1 MDINSISIKQQEPH
15 DLPAIC
21 RLIEEAFATVQ
32 ESDHREQFLVKRLLS
47 SPGFI
52 PELSLTAWIG
62 SELVGYILLTEIE
75 ILSKAGSIPTLSLAS
90 LAVRTDFQRQ
100 GIGAALI
107 EEAHKHAAELNFET
121 VLVLG
126 HKHYYPRFGYRRAED
141 FGIVFPFEVQPEFC
155 MAKELTPGAASR
167 AADQVKYPKAFFE
180 Y

>member
-21 RLIEEAFATVQ
+21 RLIEEAFTTVQ

-90 LAVRTDFQRQ
+90 LAVR
-100 GIGAALI
+100 
-107 EEAHKHAAELNFET
+107 HKHAAELNFET

-155 MAKELTPGAASR
+155 MVKELTPGAASR
-167 AADQVKYPKAFFE
+167 AADQVKYPSTFFE

>member
-1 MDINSISIKQQEPH
+1 MKNNSITIKQQEAH

-47 SPGFI
+47 SSGFI

-62 SELVGYILLTEIE
+62 SELVGYILLTKIE
-75 ILSKAGSIPTLSLAS
+75 ILKNGASIPSLGLAP
-90 LAVRTDFQRQ
+90 LAVRPSFQKQ

-107 EEAHKHAAELNFET
+107 EEAHKRAAELNYET

-141 FGIVFPFEVQPEFC
+141 FGIVFPFEVPPEFC
-155 MAKELTPGAASR
+155 MVKELKPGAASR
-167 AADQVKYPKAFFE
+167 AAGQVKYPKAFFE

>member
-15 DLPAIC
+15 DLLAIC

-75 ILSKAGSIPTLSLAS
+75 ILSKA
-90 LAVRTDFQRQ
+90 V
-100 GIGAALI
+100 
-107 EEAHKHAAELNFET
+107 
-121 VLVLG
+121 
-126 HKHYYPRFGYRRAED
+126 
-141 FGIVFPFEVQPEFC
+141 PFR
-155 MAKELTPGAASR
+155 L
-167 AADQVKYPKAFFE
+167 
-180 Y
+180 

>member
-21 RLIEEAFATVQ
+21 RLIEEAFAPVQ

-75 ILSKAGSIPTLSLAS
+75 IHSDFES
-90 LAVRTDFQRQ
+90 RTPSSSSGFS
-100 GIGAALI
+100 
-107 EEAHKHAAELNFET
+107 ET
-121 VLVLG
+121 G
-126 HKHYYPRFGYRRAED
+126 HRSC
-141 FGIVFPFEVQPEFC
+141 VN
-155 MAKELTPGAASR
+155 
-167 AADQVKYPKAFFE
+167 
-180 Y
+180 

>member
-52 PELSLTAWIG
+52 PELSLTAWIAATRRI
-62 SELVGYILLTEIE
+62 LLLTEIE
-75 ILSKAGSIPTLSLAS
+75 ILSKAGSIPTLSLAP
-90 LAVRTDFQRQ
+90 LAVRPDFQRQ
-100 GIGAALI
+100 AIGTALI
-107 EEAHKHAAELNFET
+107 EEAHKRAAELNYET

-126 HKHYYPRFGYRRAED
+126 HKDYYPRFGYRRAED
-141 FGIVFPFEVQPEFC
+141 FGIIFPFEVQPEFC
-155 MAKELTPGAASR
+155 MVKELTPGAASL
-167 AADQVKYPKAFFE
+167 AAGQVKYPKAFFE